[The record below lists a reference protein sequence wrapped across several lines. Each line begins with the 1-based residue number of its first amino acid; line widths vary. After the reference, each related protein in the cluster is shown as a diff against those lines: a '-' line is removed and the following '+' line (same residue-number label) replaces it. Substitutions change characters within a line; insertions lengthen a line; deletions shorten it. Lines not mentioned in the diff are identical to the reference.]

1 MKSLPRFLAAALF
14 SLSLIDAP
22 VHAQDTFSAEETVVQ
37 KVTPEEAK
45 TDSRRVLKFSLDES
59 RVIYDAPLTSA
70 PAQWWFFLP
79 PEANSVVQLIIQKH
93 EGRRLFILKAIG
105 RGKTVGGFV
114 HRDWLDD
121 DGFAPKSPLD
131 ETKVQHA
138 VKSQPIYIIV
148 D

>member
-1 MKSLPRFLAAALF
+1 M
-14 SLSLIDAP
+14 
-22 VHAQDTFSAEETVVQ
+22 
-37 KVTPEEAK
+37 
-45 TDSRRVLKFSLDES
+45 
-59 RVIYDAPLTSA
+59 
-70 PAQWWFFLP
+70 WFYLP

-93 EGRRLFILKAIG
+93 DGRRLFILKAIG

-121 DGFAPKSPLD
+121 DGFEPKSPLD